1 MKQKQLPHVQDDWQG
16 YTMDEMMY
24 QKAFLLARME
34 VSKAKLVNRVSEFK
48 TGFPGVSSGSIWS
61 KVLNGFS
68 YVDYAVLAFKLS
80 SKIVR
85 LVRAIRR

>member
-48 TGFPGVSSGSIWS
+48 TGFPECHQVRYGARCSM
-61 KVLNGFS
+61 GFHMWTML
-68 YVDYAVLAFKLS
+68 YLPLS
-80 SKIVR
+80 
-85 LVRAIRR
+85 